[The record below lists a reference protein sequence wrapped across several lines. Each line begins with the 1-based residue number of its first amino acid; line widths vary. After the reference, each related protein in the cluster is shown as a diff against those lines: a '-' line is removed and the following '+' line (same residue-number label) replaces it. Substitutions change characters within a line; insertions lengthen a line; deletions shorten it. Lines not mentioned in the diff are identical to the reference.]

1 MYFFTV
7 YKYIHTCKYVHI
19 HTYVCAFS
27 FATCPSVRPALWPF
41 EIAGVLGP
49 IGDQGG
55 GWEPR
60 RVQ

>member
-1 MYFFTV
+1 MY
-7 YKYIHTCKYVHI
+7 
-19 HTYVCAFS
+19 TYVDAFS
-27 FATCPSVRPALWPF
+27 FATCPSVRPAFLAS
-41 EIAGVLGP
+41 EIAGVFGP